1 MKRRIGMVV
10 GSKDAWITP
19 WLLNSKHRKL
29 RDVGISKKGHH
40 DFALGGVHIV
50 LKDF

>member
-1 MKRRIGMVV
+1 MKRRIGRVL
-10 GSKDAWITP
+10 GSMNAWITP

-29 RDVGISKKGHH
+29 RDVWISKKGRH